1 MLVKGAKGHDTVI
14 SIFSTLGFSRC
25 NASYKFIPKMYFAI
39 DTDEWVSADQN
50 ALFEIAGDIL
60 RNITGFES

>member
-1 MLVKGAKGHDTVI
+1 
-14 SIFSTLGFSRC
+14 
-25 NASYKFIPKMYFAI
+25 MYFAI